1 MIETVKKRIMILVVF
16 LSAAVLTFALAGCNS
31 SSDTNVVLPE
41 PDSVESVQLQFCD
54 DSCTVSKVVD
64 ITDDNKSVITELI
77 EASCGRWS
85 ESINDNPQEV
95 PYVVF
100 DIRTENHE
108 NDMALYIYEKG
119 NNYYIEQPYIGRW
132 TTSEALYDMVYD
144 YANHE
149 GHSE

>member
-1 MIETVKKRIMILVVF
+1 MIETVKKRITIIVLI
-16 LSAAVLTFALAGCNS
+16 LSAAVLSFAFADCTS
-31 SSDTNVVLPE
+31 SSDTKVDLPE
-41 PDSVESVQLQFCD
+41 PESVESIQLQFCD
-54 DSCTVSKVVD
+54 DSCTVSKIVD

-77 EASCGRWS
+77 ASSCGRWS